1 MSVTTEKELL
11 DARVRF
17 AAIINA
23 ERAKV
28 GLLPLAP
35 ETVTKPIDPY
45 MERWKQQGA
54 GDQTQAFI
62 QMNAERVSRGLRP
75 IGANGQEIGGDAP
88 VIVSAPPPVVPTDD
102 FFSTP
107 FGAEKTAKQG

>member
-1 MSVTTEKELL
+1 MSVTTEKELQ

-28 GLLPLAP
+28 GLPPQAP
-35 ETVTKPIDPY
+35 ETVTKPVDPY
-45 MERWKQQGA
+45 MERWKAQGA

-62 QMNAERVSRGLRP
+62 QMNAERVAHGLRP
-75 IGANGQEIGGDAP
+75 IGANGLEIGADMPA
-88 VIVSAPPPVVPTDD
+88 VVSAPPQVVPADD
-102 FFSTP
+102 FFSAPT
-107 FGAEKTAKQG
+107 GGEKIARQG

>member
-17 AAIINA
+17 AAVINA
-23 ERAKV
+23 ERAKL
-28 GLLPLAP
+28 GLPPQAP
-35 ETVTKPIDPY
+35 EAITKPVDPY
-45 MERWKQQGA
+45 MERWKQQAA

-62 QMNAERVSRGLRP
+62 QMNAERVARGLRP
-75 IGANGQEIGGDAP
+75 LGASGVEIGAEVPIVAP
-88 VIVSAPPPVVPTDD
+88 TPPPVVPADD

-107 FGAEKTAKQG
+107 FGGEKIAKQG